1 MEESN
6 RQRVFLTGGC
16 GDIGRAIANRF
27 LAGGA
32 QVMLADLHDEADGTA
47 IARSMHP
54 TDAFYVRCDVT
65 NHESVKNAV
74 ADTIERLGG
83 IDVAI
88 SNAGKSF
95 NGRILEQSEEE
106 WRKNVDVF
114 LTASFLVAQECGKA
128 ILRNNPG
135 KTGRRGSILFTG
147 SWVQSMPFPTSGAY
161 CAAKAGQE
169 MLMKVLAQELADEG
183 VTCNCVAPGMVD
195 AGLTKKA
202 YEVNEKFRK
211 LIPTLVPMRRMS
223 SAEELAGAFY
233 FLAGPE
239 ADYITGTTMLVDGG
253 ASLVY
258 REL

>member
-1 MEESN
+1 MAESKP
-6 RQRVFLTGGC
+6 QRVFLTGGC
-16 GDIGRAIANRF
+16 GDIGRAVAKRF

-32 QVMLADLHDEADGTA
+32 QVMLADLHSESDGAA
-47 IARSMHP
+47 IARQMHA
-54 TDAFYVRCDVT
+54 TNAFYVRCDVT
-65 NHESVKNAV
+65 KHESVKTAV
-74 ADTIERLGG
+74 ADTVETLGG
-83 IDVAI
+83 IDVSI
-88 SNAGKSF
+88 SNAGKSY
-95 NGRILEQSEEE
+95 NGRILEQSEED
-106 WRKNVDVF
+106 WRKNVECF
-114 LTASFLVAQECGKA
+114 LNASFLVAKETGKA
-128 ILRNNPG
+128 ILRNTPSP
-135 KTGRRGSILFTG
+135 TGRRGSILFTG
-147 SWVQSMPFPTSGAY
+147 SWVQAMPFPTSGAY

-195 AGLTKKA
+195 AGLTKVA
-202 YEVNEKFRK
+202 YEKNEKFRK

-239 ADYITGTTMLVDGG
+239 ADYITGTTLLIDGG